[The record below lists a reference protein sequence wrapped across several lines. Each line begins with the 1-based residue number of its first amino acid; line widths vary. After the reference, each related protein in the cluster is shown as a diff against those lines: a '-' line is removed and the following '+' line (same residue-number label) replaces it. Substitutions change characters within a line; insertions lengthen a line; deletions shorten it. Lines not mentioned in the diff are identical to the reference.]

1 MALSLLPI
9 VSIILHALH
18 SSRVSFQGDYHGVRQ
33 ERICLPASVQRQLED
48 SSGCKMSWVA
58 CSQVY
63 SQIYNTSYAYWG
75 GNSTLNY
82 TSPVGHAVPL
92 CCTCSSAG
100 LLARPC

>member
-1 MALSLLPI
+1 MSL
-9 VSIILHALH
+9 
-18 SSRVSFQGDYHGVRQ
+18 F
-33 ERICLPASVQRQLED
+33 
-48 SSGCKMSWVA
+48 A

-82 TSPVGHAVPL
+82 TSPVRRGLPL
-92 CCTCSSAG
+92 CCICSSAG

>member
-1 MALSLLPI
+1 
-9 VSIILHALH
+9 
-18 SSRVSFQGDYHGVRQ
+18 
-33 ERICLPASVQRQLED
+33 
-48 SSGCKMSWVA
+48 MSWVA